1 MKADSNPIGQKN
13 LTTIKWL
20 TFLMFMMFAMSTDA
34 VGVIIP
40 EVMKQFN
47 LSLTSAGLMHY
58 TPMIA
63 IAFSG
68 ILLGFLADR
77 IGRKKTIIIG
87 LALYAINSYLFI
99 AGNSFAFFLGL
110 MIIAGIAIG
119 IFKTGALALIG
130 DISNRQSHILQQ

>member
-1 MKADSNPIGQKN
+1 MKAESTPIS

-20 TFLMFMMFAMSTDA
+20 TYLMFMMFAMSTDA

-68 ILLGFLADR
+68 YCSAFLP
-77 IGRKKTIIIG
+77 TE
-87 LALYAINSYLFI
+87 S
-99 AGNSFAFFLGL
+99 AG
-110 MIIAGIAIG
+110 
-119 IFKTGALALIG
+119 K
-130 DISNRQSHILQQ
+130 RQ